1 MSRERR
7 RNIRVEWHSPGKIYD
22 GDGDLLT
29 RCVIKDLSNGGA
41 KVTGVAVGEIP
52 DEFLLRIARGAVG
65 TRKCRAL
72 WRNATTIGVE
82 FVDSLSRA
90 HARRPARSG
99 AEAPRQVHA

>member
-22 GDGDLLT
+22 GGGDLLA

-52 DEFLLRIARGAVG
+52 DEFVLRIARGAVG
-65 TRKCRAL
+65 MRKCRAL

-82 FVDSLSRA
+82 FVDRLPHAHERRSARA
-90 HARRPARSG
+90 QTEVS
-99 AEAPRQVHA
+99 RQVHA